1 MRRLRRRQKT
11 ESDESESD
19 EESEDS
25 ATKRR
30 RIAREWDLA
39 VPYVDPKV
47 EKKRKKELA
56 MLAASA
62 AKADIESA
70 AAYRKLEDAAKEER
84 RKELAMH
91 AATAAK
97 ADIESAAAYRE
108 LKDAAKKAHEATAA
122 AVNNVAPLGEER
134 GPHADRDDIIAAE
147 RNKENKW
154 RLSAALAN
162 LAPLSLDDGN
172 ECDKCDATA
181 ASLQQAQRAAAAL
194 QKSVYELEYDLAAAD
209 VKSANLEAENRALR
223 ETITRLT
230 EDRSQH
236 QSSSPKK

>member
-56 MLAASA
+56 MLAAS
-62 AKADIESA
+62 
-70 AAYRKLEDAAKEER
+70 
-84 RKELAMH
+84 
-91 AATAAK
+91 AAK

-194 QKSVYELEYDLAAAD
+194 QKTVDELEWDLAAAD

-230 EDRSQH
+230 DDREAPSGLI
-236 QSSSPKK
+236 